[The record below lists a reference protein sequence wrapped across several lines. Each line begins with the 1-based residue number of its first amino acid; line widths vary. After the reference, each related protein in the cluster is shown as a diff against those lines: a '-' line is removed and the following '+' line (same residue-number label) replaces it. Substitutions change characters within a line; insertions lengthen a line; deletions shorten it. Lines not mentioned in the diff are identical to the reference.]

1 MGNSDP
7 EKRPGNE
14 TRDDEVMFCAKCALQ
29 LRLLIALL
37 DSRKSKTVRVFE
49 CQCGEVVWDD

>member
-1 MGNSDP
+1 MVNSDS
-7 EKRPGNE
+7 EKRLGNE
-14 TRDDEVMFCAKCALQ
+14 TRDEVMFCAKCASQ

-37 DSRKSKTVRVFE
+37 DSRKNKTVRVFE